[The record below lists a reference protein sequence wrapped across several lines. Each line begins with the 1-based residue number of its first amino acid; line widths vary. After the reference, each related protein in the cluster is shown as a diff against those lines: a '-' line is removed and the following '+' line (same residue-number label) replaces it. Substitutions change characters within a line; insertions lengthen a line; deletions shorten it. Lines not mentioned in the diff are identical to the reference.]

1 VDFRF
6 WSNDT
11 RKLLIVT
18 FNHLK
23 IRKIGKFALS
33 FFYPHDQDTI
43 AQWLY
48 PILGVEQGEGS
59 LSIDSNR
66 FWRFAR

>member
-6 WSNDT
+6 WSKDT
-11 RKLLIVT
+11 RKLPIVT

-33 FFYPHDQDTI
+33 FFHPHDQDTI

-48 PILGVEQGEGS
+48 PILGMEQGEGS
-59 LSIDSNR
+59 LSNDSFR
-66 FWRFAR
+66 Y